1 MRKGLVTPA
10 AFALM
15 VWAELACGQDPRGSI
30 LGRVTDSSNA
40 VVPGVEVRAT
50 NVATGVTASGVA
62 NEGGSYN
69 IPFLL
74 PGTYRI
80 RAEIPGFK
88 TYVRDGIQVR
98 VSETVELNIQ
108 MEVGQISETVI
119 ATAETPL
126 LDTAGSSLGQVVDE
140 RRVLELPLFAG
151 NPMELTLLTP
161 GVVNTTD
168 MRLRKAA
175 FNNAP
180 SQIATDG
187 NGQYN
192 NEFQIDGVSNTFA
205 VGNGTARVAFSP
217 PATAI
222 KEFKIETSPYDAS
235 VGHTIGAVTNV
246 STAGGTNELHGEAH
260 FWERNSAFDAPNF
273 FNNKNNTRP
282 AVYQDHRYGASAG
295 APVVL
300 PGLRDGRNRTFWYY
314 AWESNKWGVPGT
326 QTSTVPTPA
335 ERRGDFSELLRLG
348 SRYQIYDPATTTP
361 AAGGRFSRR
370 PFENNIIPQ
379 TRLDPVGQKLLGFY
393 PPPNQPGTADGRNN
407 FFYATKALED
417 YYVHLVRIDHSFSD
431 KHRMFLRLHYDFW
444 EEDKNDI
451 FGNRVNSIILNR
463 INRGFAF
470 DDVYVLN
477 SKMVLNARYG
487 LTSQDFPERRATQGF
502 DLGSLG
508 FSPSLVGLVEKRLAT
523 VPRVRAGGYTRFANW
538 ESGDGTNTGLTHSV
552 NGNVTLLQ
560 GNHNLKFGVDARAYR
575 AFGNR
580 YPLSVSPDLDFANTY
595 TRGPLDNSASAPI
608 GQELAA
614 LLLGVPAGSM
624 ARSASFAL
632 QDTFFALYL
641 HDDFKLSSKWTVNIG
656 LRYELETPM
665 TERFNRLA
673 GGFAFDQPSPIEA
686 QARANYAL
694 NPIPELAPANFRVV
708 GGLTFVNNGDLGRS
722 PFRGERN
729 NFQPRFGIAY
739 RLLPNTVVRAGYGLF
754 HDTIGVNSTAAIQ
767 TGFSQ
772 STPIQASLDS
782 GLTFV
787 ATNANPFPSGL
798 REPLG
803 AAGGLTT
810 NLGQPIGFFDRN
822 LKQPYAQ
829 HWSLGLQQILP
840 RHFLVEATYVGNRG
854 TRLGAVRQLNSTPAQ
869 YLSAKAARDQAT
881 IDFLTVQF
889 PNPFA
894 GIDPIYGARISRANL
909 LRPYPQFGDISVE
922 EPIGYSWYHSLQ
934 TRVERRFSEGFTFQ
948 LGYTWSK
955 LMEAVEFLNP
965 TDSFP
970 YESIGAFDRTHR
982 LAMSGIWE
990 IPVGRGR
997 RFGGSLPVLANAIA
1011 GSWQIGLVVTR
1022 QSGPPLGFGNALF
1035 TGDIKNITL
1044 PKSQRDADRWFN
1056 TEAGFNR
1063 NTDEQLDRNI
1073 RTFPLRFS
1081 GIRGDGQARWD
1092 FSMIKNFGVG
1102 ERVKIQFRAEVYNAW
1117 NHANLGTPIT
1127 TPTDSDFG
1135 EITSTTSDARTWQF
1149 ALKLSF

>member
-1 MRKGLVTPA
+1 MHKGLVTPA

-361 AAGGRFSRR
+361 AADSAAGPSRTTSFRR
-370 PFENNIIPQ
+370 PASIP
-379 TRLDPVGQKLLGFY
+379 
-393 PPPNQPGTADGRNN
+393 
-407 FFYATKALED
+407 
-417 YYVHLVRIDHSFSD
+417 S
-431 KHRMFLRLHYDFW
+431 
-444 EEDKNDI
+444 
-451 FGNRVNSIILNR
+451 
-463 INRGFAF
+463 
-470 DDVYVLN
+470 
-477 SKMVLNARYG
+477 AR
-487 LTSQDFPERRATQGF
+487 S
-502 DLGSLG
+502 S
-508 FSPSLVGLVEKRLAT
+508 
-523 VPRVRAGGYTRFANW
+523 
-538 ESGDGTNTGLTHSV
+538 
-552 NGNVTLLQ
+552 
-560 GNHNLKFGVDARAYR
+560 
-575 AFGNR
+575 
-580 YPLSVSPDLDFANTY
+580 SVSTPSRTSRARPTAATISFMPRRRSRTTTSTWSGSTTL
-595 TRGPLDNSASAPI
+595 SATSTGCSCACTTTSGRRTKMTSSAT
-608 GQELAA
+608 A
-614 LLLGVPAGSM
+614 ST
-624 ARSASFAL
+624 ASF
-632 QDTFFALYL
+632 
-641 HDDFKLSSKWTVNIG
+641 
-656 LRYELETPM
+656 
-665 TERFNRLA
+665 
-673 GGFAFDQPSPIEA
+673 
-686 QARANYAL
+686 
-694 NPIPELAPANFRVV
+694 
-708 GGLTFVNNGDLGRS
+708 
-722 PFRGERN
+722 
-729 NFQPRFGIAY
+729 
-739 RLLPNTVVRAGYGLF
+739 
-754 HDTIGVNSTAAIQ
+754 
-767 TGFSQ
+767 
-772 STPIQASLDS
+772 
-782 GLTFV
+782 
-787 ATNANPFPSGL
+787 
-798 REPLG
+798 
-803 AAGGLTT
+803 
-810 NLGQPIGFFDRN
+810 
-822 LKQPYAQ
+822 
-829 HWSLGLQQILP
+829 
-840 RHFLVEATYVGNRG
+840 
-854 TRLGAVRQLNSTPAQ
+854 
-869 YLSAKAARDQAT
+869 
-881 IDFLTVQF
+881 
-889 PNPFA
+889 
-894 GIDPIYGARISRANL
+894 
-909 LRPYPQFGDISVE
+909 
-922 EPIGYSWYHSLQ
+922 
-934 TRVERRFSEGFTFQ
+934 
-948 LGYTWSK
+948 
-955 LMEAVEFLNP
+955 
-965 TDSFP
+965 
-970 YESIGAFDRTHR
+970 
-982 LAMSGIWE
+982 
-990 IPVGRGR
+990 
-997 RFGGSLPVLANAIA
+997 
-1011 GSWQIGLVVTR
+1011 
-1022 QSGPPLGFGNALF
+1022 
-1035 TGDIKNITL
+1035 
-1044 PKSQRDADRWFN
+1044 
-1056 TEAGFNR
+1056 
-1063 NTDEQLDRNI
+1063 
-1073 RTFPLRFS
+1073 
-1081 GIRGDGQARWD
+1081 
-1092 FSMIKNFGVG
+1092 
-1102 ERVKIQFRAEVYNAW
+1102 
-1117 NHANLGTPIT
+1117 
-1127 TPTDSDFG
+1127 
-1135 EITSTTSDARTWQF
+1135 
-1149 ALKLSF
+1149 